1 MTTLFLHLDSLGAEV
16 RTTDCHLLP
25 LMATDCHCCQKDV
38 TLRPDGRLAFRPSG
52 EVPCVLHA
60 NGFKDVLEL
69 LEPRMR
75 HQGAVVW
82 SVSRRS
88 SRGAH
93 AAANDARDDAVT
105 NSNRRRRFPPARD
118 TPAPHGA
125 ASEGGAAAR
134 RSRWG

>member
-1 MTTLFLHLDSLGAEV
+1 MH
-16 RTTDCHLLP
+16 
-25 LMATDCHCCQKDV
+25 
-38 TLRPDGRLAFRPSG
+38 PDGRLAFRPTG
-52 EVPCVLHA
+52 QVPCVLHA

-82 SVSRRS
+82 SVSRRP

-93 AAANDARDDAVT
+93 AAANDARNDAAT
-105 NSNRRRRFPPARD
+105 IRRRRFPPARD
-118 TPAPHGA
+118 TPAAHGA